1 MPTLLAVV
9 ALMVCCAPVFSAAAQ
24 TILDVRQAAERAKS
38 QGRDATLPPRRRF
51 DQPTP
56 IHNTFMGVRGGEAC
70 STRATTLPPR
80 SRGADRDLALI
91 RTVNALTPAASRRGP
106 QLLGSVQIF

>member
-1 MPTLLAVV
+1 MKRMPTLLAVV

-38 QGRDATLPPRRRF
+38 QGRDATLPPRHRF

-56 IHNTFMGVRGGEAC
+56 IHDTFMGVQRW
-70 STRATTLPPR
+70 
-80 SRGADRDLALI
+80 
-91 RTVNALTPAASRRGP
+91 
-106 QLLGSVQIF
+106 